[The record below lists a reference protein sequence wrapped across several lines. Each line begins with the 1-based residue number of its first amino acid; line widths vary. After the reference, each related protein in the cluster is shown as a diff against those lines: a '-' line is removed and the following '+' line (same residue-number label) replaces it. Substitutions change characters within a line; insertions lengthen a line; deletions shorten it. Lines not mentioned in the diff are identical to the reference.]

1 MKSLFVGAPVS
12 RLAAACATAF
22 LTLGLLTTSACD
34 SGPKPG
40 EEAAYWGEKL
50 KAEDKKTREK
60 AMKELTRL
68 KDPKSLPALYEA
80 LRGEDP
86 SLRSDAAQLVGF
98 IGDEG
103 STPALVDG
111 IDFRAGAGRDK
122 KGRIAATANE
132 RIAKALGAVGKEND
146 PKAVA
151 ALKRLA
157 SSPHQNTQLGAI
169 WALGELRATD
179 AVQDLIDI
187 ADGHENNYMVKNAV
201 IALGH
206 IADEKAV
213 PVLIKLLFFERGV
226 SFYREASYALFQIGK
241 PAVEPMIQVY
251 KNEYKPIAA
260 MHVDAGVQKAKA
272 IEVLGDIG
280 DARFIPFVIESS
292 GVSVGDTASALTR
305 AKADFVAGRLGVKGA
320 VPVLVKHWDD
330 VDVSKSEFAL
340 ASLAQ
345 IGAKEVAPALLKM
358 TTHDGYMNQ
367 CVKVQQNK
375 ETQCRF
381 SEAQVRKPRLLA
393 LSQLS
398 DGSDLDAWN
407 QMIAQSDALK
417 AAEEKGANSDDALL
431 KKVAKAATKGHE
443 KTKKLLEERK
453 PMLEAA
459 KDCGDKKDCW
469 ISKLASENPRVRERA
484 GYALM
489 HLGGEESLNALA
501 KNLGD
506 PDNEARYA
514 AILAV
519 WRAMPQGELGQTLLK
534 RIDEILKEER
544 GKTQFVRINEDLKRL
559 RVKLARGY

>member
-1 MKSLFVGAPVS
+1 MKSFFVGASFPSLVAPRAS
-12 RLAAACATAF
+12 MWLALALSVGA
-22 LTLGLLTTSACD
+22 ACD
-34 SGPKPG
+34 SGPKQG
-40 EEAAYWGEKL
+40 EEASYWGEKL
-50 KAEDKKTREK
+50 KVEDRKTRER
-60 AMKELTRL
+60 AMQELTKL

-80 LRGEDP
+80 LRGDDP

-98 IGDEG
+98 IGNEE

-111 IDFRAGAGRDK
+111 IDFRAGAGRDQ
-122 KGRIAATANE
+122 KGREAATANE
-132 RIAKALGAVGKEND
+132 RIAKALGAVSKEND
-146 PKAVA
+146 DKAVA

-157 SSPHQNTQLGAI
+157 SSPHQNTQLGAV
-169 WALGELRATD
+169 WALGELRAQN

-201 IALGH
+201 IALGQ
-206 IADEKAV
+206 IGDEKAV

-251 KNEYKPIAA
+251 KNEYAPISE

-280 DARFIPFVIESS
+280 DARFAPLVIESS
-292 GVSVGDTASALTR
+292 SVGVTDTASALTR
-305 AKADFVAGRLGVKGA
+305 AKADFVAGRLGIKGA
-320 VPVLVKHWDD
+320 VPALVKHWDD

-345 IGAKEVAPALLKM
+345 IGAKEVTPALLQM

-367 CVKVQQNK
+367 CVKEQKNQ

-398 DGSDLDAWN
+398 DGSHLAAWG
-407 QMIAQSDALK
+407 QMITQAEALET
-417 AAEEKGANSDDALL
+417 EEAKGASATDEVQ
-431 KKVAKAATKGHE
+431 KKVAQAAQKGHE
-443 KTKKLLEERK
+443 KTKQLLEERK

-459 KDCGDKKDCW
+459 KECGDKPACW
-469 ISKLASENPRVRERA
+469 ISKLSSDNPRVRERA

-489 HLGGEESLNALA
+489 HLGGDESVQALA

-519 WRAMPQGELGQTLLK
+519 WRAMPQGELGKTLLQ
-534 RIDEILKEER
+534 RIDDILQEER